1 MPLATLRPRGLT
13 GPSRFLTLS
22 THLFAEA
29 VGTESCGTSAAMNRG
44 LWVMEGWRKV
54 LPGYHHY
61 SGVGDCR
68 KNRCLRITPLR
79 LLAMDYH
86 RAARVSCAPSRSDR
100 LEARGDN
107 VRRSRFLFSSFARSL
122 PRERKGS
129 CGLLRIASARSA
141 RVPRCRGQE
150 GRRHHCSQWGGLRHH
165 AHAPVER
172 Q

>member
-1 MPLATLRPRGLT
+1 MPPLPPR
-13 GPSRFLTLS
+13 
-22 THLFAEA
+22 HQ
-29 VGTESCGTSAAMNRG
+29 
-44 LWVMEGWRKV
+44 
-54 LPGYHHY
+54 
-61 SGVGDCR
+61 
-68 KNRCLRITPLR
+68 NRCLRITPLR

-86 RAARVSCAPSRSDR
+86 RAARVSCAPSCSDR

-150 GRRHHCSQWGGLRHH
+150 GGRRHHCGVNGKGLGTKPTL
-165 AHAPVER
+165 ANGEKL
-172 Q
+172 